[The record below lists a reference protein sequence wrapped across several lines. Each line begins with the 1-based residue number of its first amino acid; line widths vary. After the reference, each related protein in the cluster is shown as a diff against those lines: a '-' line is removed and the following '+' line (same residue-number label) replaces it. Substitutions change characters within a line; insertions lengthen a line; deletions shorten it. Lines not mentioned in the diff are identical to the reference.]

1 MTTFAAVLLI
11 VGLVLF
17 AGPTILRW
25 LLGGFSLIVP
35 VSTGT
40 TVYLCGIILMFAVLV
55 YAYSKTLVNE
65 EEPNRRRSIN
75 HRRRNIRKAISI
87 LGVISVLSIALIALN
102 SPITWAYKG
111 WSALLEVGSIFFRIL
126 RYIGITM
133 IVGAVGFF
141 VGKNYKDRA
150 EREEPSDE
158 RYIQGGSEFYG
169 ESEEPRYQTRNWG
182 RTYRIPHV
190 IDEEEIEIHLP
201 ESARENLG

>member
-1 MTTFAAVLLI
+1 MTIATALLI
-11 VGLVLF
+11 VGLVLL

-55 YAYSKTLVNE
+55 YAYRKTLVSVNE
-65 EEPNRRRSIN
+65 EETDRRRS
-75 HRRRNIRKAISI
+75 RRRNIRKAISI
-87 LGVISVLSIALIALN
+87 LSVISALSVALIALH

-111 WSALLEVGSIFFRIL
+111 WSALLEVGISFFRIL
-126 RYIGITM
+126 RYLGITM

-141 VGKNYKDRA
+141 VGKNYKDKL
-150 EREEPSDE
+150 EQEEPPE
-158 RYIQGGSEFYG
+158 EHYIQGGREFYG
-169 ESEEPRYQTRNWG
+169 ENEEPRYQIRNWG

-201 ESARENLG
+201 KRARKNLG